1 MALYWHL
8 VFDTGCL
15 FLCKMKV
22 ENGGAVMNYNNYTY
36 GYGYPQYS
44 MGYPQYNQV
53 QEQNDII
60 VKYGTRKEA
69 EPFIVPPTRS
79 AVFLNK
85 VDGEVYVKSTDNM
98 GNSSFATFKQV
109 ILSDN
114 PTETQ
119 KAVLDPK
126 EFVSRQEFDNLLEKL
141 KELEAKVVSND

>member
-1 MALYWHL
+1 
-8 VFDTGCL
+8 
-15 FLCKMKV
+15 
-22 ENGGAVMNYNNYTY
+22 MNYNNYTY

-69 EPFIVPPTRS
+69 EPFIVPPTKS

-109 ILSDN
+109 VLSDN

-119 KAVLDPK
+119 KPVLDPK

>member
-1 MALYWHL
+1 
-8 VFDTGCL
+8 
-15 FLCKMKV
+15 
-22 ENGGAVMNYNNYTY
+22 
-36 GYGYPQYS
+36 
-44 MGYPQYNQV
+44 
-53 QEQNDII
+53 
-60 VKYGTRKEA
+60 
-69 EPFIVPPTRS
+69 
-79 AVFLNK
+79 
-85 VDGEVYVKSTDNM
+85 M

>member
-1 MALYWHL
+1 
-8 VFDTGCL
+8 
-15 FLCKMKV
+15 
-22 ENGGAVMNYNNYTY
+22 MNYNNYTY

-85 VDGEVYVKSTDNM
+85 LDGEVYVKSTDNM

-109 ILSDN
+109 VLSDN

-119 KAVLDPK
+119 KPVLDPK